1 VADDIQAKTVYEKRG
16 YVILHSF
23 QVKEMACKVLDDLGF
38 SQFDVQFGLPE
49 VDDRYHIWRIS
60 VMCNA
65 NKSRIGELV
74 FYAKTGLFDPARS
87 TAPNLIRAGLQQTI
101 MSLPE
106 QTKRFSRTKII
117 RSDLSSA
124 VMQGDSET
132 VLADLPTESVNLVFT
147 SPPYYNARPDY
158 AEYASY
164 EEYLDKM
171 RSVIRQCHRLLSEGR
186 FFVINVAPVLI
197 RRKNR
202 NESSR
207 RIAVPFDLHRLFIE
221 EGFDFIDDII
231 WEKPSGAGWATGRGR
246 RFAADR
252 NPLQYKAVPVTE
264 YVLVYRKHTDK
275 LIDWNIRNHPDP
287 IAVSKSKIA
296 DGYEQTNIW
305 KIPPSYS
312 RNHPA
317 VFPLK
322 LAERVVQYYSFK
334 DDVVLDPFCG
344 SGTTLIAASNNGRR
358 YIGIDLDQ
366 KYCDIAISRLKTS

>member
-1 VADDIQAKTVYEKRG
+1 
-16 YVILHSF
+16 
-23 QVKEMACKVLDDLGF
+23 MACKVLDDLGF